1 MTIVE
6 RATALLSPFSHHA
19 MSTSLLR
26 QRSCRLAPSFFGL
39 APIQHRQQSTTT
51 KRPLPQS
58 APNARFLSDTK
69 SRIGKCLTFGLPEEL
84 LPKASSILST
94 LSTDWRSLT
103 IGTEGYLADPY
114 HAGLYRHPI
123 VWGEQDS
130 MGHVNNVMYVRYAE
144 SGRTNWTRNLGKY
157 FDPAHKAQWDEMLTS
172 KAVGLILKSITVDF
186 KFPMTWPD
194 RITVCHKLRSRPD
207 ASTESMVL
215 DVVILSE
222 RMQRPAAR
230 CLEDVVVY
238 DYKVGRKSGMP
249 EFMLD
254 QFKQIW
260 QLQEKEK
267 AASSKKVEQLLTEV
281 RELEKG
287 SWDREGAVEQ

>member
-1 MTIVE
+1 
-6 RATALLSPFSHHA
+6 
-19 MSTSLLR
+19 MSTPLLR
-26 QRSCRLAPSFFGL
+26 QRSCRLTASITRLTPV
-39 APIQHRQQSTTT
+39 QHRQQSTTT
-51 KRPLPQS
+51 TTTRPLPQS
-58 APNARFLSDTK
+58 GPNARFLTDTK
-69 SRIGKCLTFGLPEEL
+69 SRIGKCLTFGLPSPL
-84 LPKASSILST
+84 LPKAATLLST
-94 LSTDWRSLT
+94 LSRDWRSLT

-130 MGHVNNVMYVRYAE
+130 MGHINNVMYVRYAE

-157 FDPAHKAQWDEMLTS
+157 FDPAHKDQWDGMLTS

-194 RITVCHKLRSRPD
+194 RITVCHKLRERPD
-207 ASTESMVL
+207 ERTESMVL

-249 EFMLD
+249 GFMLE
-254 QFKQIW
+254 QFKRVW
-260 QLQEKEK
+260 ELQEEEK
-267 AASSKKVEQLLTEV
+267 KASSRNVEELLKEV

-287 SWDREGAVEQ
+287 SWDREGAVEL